1 MLSIYEMSTRG
12 DEDNRQMA
20 DLLLR
25 NVFYE
30 RETLDLLVDLVKS
43 YRPNWA
49 PRQYVHQQAFLFC
62 LFVVY
67 LWQNHEIIEG

>member
-12 DEDNRQMA
+12 DDDNRQMA

-30 RETLDLLVDLVKS
+30 RETLDLLVELLKS
-43 YRPNWA
+43 YRPSWA
-49 PRQYVHQQAFLFC
+49 PREYENCNKKNNKKYFC
-62 LFVVY
+62 ISC
-67 LWQNHEIIEG
+67 EDSG